1 MDVWVFYPTLQCEQ
15 AHVYVI
21 HMQYCVCQVHFKYC
35 FKGIDCWLD
44 DTFARA
50 GLQTYLFICCFIHF
64 WLSTIHSV
72 DMSWYILLWQ
82 NMHLDRNRKKNPH
95 FMLGFFGIYLCF
107 SQFSTKVL
115 SDLVQFLTV
124 SAACGGLCLHDR
136 ATSFMYSSGV
146 FKKMILGL
154 FWMILIYLFFWIS
167 CFFSALYCCLLWF
180 FSDNC
185 FCVTASEMTTK
196 TACK

>member
-1 MDVWVFYPTLQCEQ
+1 MLWRFGALKLKGRCCKAVVYFFSVEENWSKTVDVWVFYPTLQCEQ

-35 FKGIDCWLD
+35 FKGMDCWLD

-82 NMHLDRNRKKNPH
+82 NMHLDRNRKSP
-95 FMLGFFGIYLCF
+95 FYVGFFWHLFVFLSVFNKGLIRF
-107 SQFSTKVL
+107 SAVSHSFSSL
-115 SDLVQFLTV
+115 WRIV
-124 SAACGGLCLHDR
+124 SAR
-136 ATSFMYSSGV
+136 
-146 FKKMILGL
+146 
-154 FWMILIYLFFWIS
+154 
-167 CFFSALYCCLLWF
+167 
-180 FSDNC
+180 
-185 FCVTASEMTTK
+185 
-196 TACK
+196 